1 MTGEL
6 SPEEPAKREA
16 DLVAAWRSGD
26 ASAFSE
32 IVRIHR
38 RRLFAVAL
46 HQTGN
51 AESAED
57 AVQVALHK
65 AHRAVGRLEGGN
77 DVAGWLTSIV
87 VNAARD
93 ESRRDV
99 RHRRIAASATDVGE
113 GAEAPAV
120 AARNAGEE
128 SGRLERLEL
137 GKTLHDAISALPD
150 PYRRPVELFH
160 VQGLSVGDVAK
171 ALSLNPNTVKTH
183 LARGRAILQRMLE
196 RRLREGGWL

>member
-1 MTGEL
+1 MTGAP
-6 SPEEPAKREA
+6 SPEEPARREA

-57 AVQVALHK
+57 AVQIALHK
-65 AHRAVGRLEGGN
+65 AHRAVGRLDDGN

-99 RHRRIAASATDVGE
+99 RHRRIAAAASDVAESVDESAGS
-113 GAEAPAV
+113 
-120 AARNAGEE
+120 ARNVADHA
-128 SGRLERLEL
+128 GRLELLEL
-137 GKTLHDAISALPD
+137 GKTLHDGIALLPD
-150 PYRRPVELFH
+150 PYRRPIEMFH
-160 VQGLSVGDVAK
+160 VQGLSVGEVAA
-171 ALSLNPNTVKTH
+171 ALSLNANTVKTH
-183 LARGRAILQRMLE
+183 LARGRALLQRTLE
-196 RRLREGGWL
+196 RRLRDGGWL

>member
-1 MTGEL
+1 MTGE
-6 SPEEPAKREA
+6 SSADGPAKREA

-26 ASAFSE
+26 VSAFSE

-65 AHRAVGRLEGGN
+65 AHQAVGRLEGGN
-77 DVAGWLTSIV
+77 DVAGWLTAIV
-87 VNAARD
+87 LNAARD

-99 RHRRIAASATDVGE
+99 RHRRIAAAATDVGE
-113 GAEAPAV
+113 TAEPPGV
-120 AARNAGEE
+120 AARKAGEHA
-128 SGRLERLEL
+128 GRLERLEL
-137 GKTLHDAISALPD
+137 GKTLHDAIASLPD

-160 VQGLSVGDVAK
+160 VQGLSVGEVATT
-171 ALSLNPNTVKTH
+171 LSLNPNTVKTH